1 MESLI
6 WIGTAVTL
14 AGVVALIACVV
25 TVARAKARRLDDAA
39 LKAALQRIIPLNL
52 GALLLS
58 AVGLMLVV
66 LGILLG

>member
-25 TVARAKARRLDDAA
+25 MVARAKARGLDDAA